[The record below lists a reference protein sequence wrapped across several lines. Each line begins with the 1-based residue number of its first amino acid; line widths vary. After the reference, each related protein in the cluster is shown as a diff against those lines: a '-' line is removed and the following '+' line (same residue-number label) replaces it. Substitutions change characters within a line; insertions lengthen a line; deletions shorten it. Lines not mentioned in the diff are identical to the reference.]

1 MRISIASVFS
11 FITIIARFI
20 FVRTQHLTENNRRV
34 IRIANGEQIDQD
46 YYPYVV
52 GIKINNSNDEI
63 TYCTGTLVSPQF
75 VLTAAHCIAES
86 LTTEVTKL
94 NDVII
99 YFNYE

>member
-20 FVRTQHLTENNRRV
+20 FVQSQQLTENNRRV
-34 IRIANGEQIDQD
+34 IRIANGEQIDQN

-52 GIKINNSNDEI
+52 GLKINNSDDQIN
-63 TYCTGTLVSPQF
+63 YCTGTLVSPRF
-75 VLTAAHCIAES
+75 VLTAAHCIEGS

-94 NDVII
+94 
-99 YFNYE
+99 YEYI